1 MTSSWKTTLFAV
13 MSVALTGWAGSGS
26 AADAAA
32 TAGAGLSL
40 PPDKACGLL
49 ADKGIPAAGG
59 YRATMGSVHLC
70 GSFQKVIPVSNG
82 DFDTLQFSA
91 QGTEA
96 AVTQLE
102 LDLRLKSMG
111 EVQSAFRYLLE
122 NVELLAE
129 RALGAKVPEE
139 AQVAI
144 RSGVTGKWPLGGATL
159 TVERITAISE
169 FLVTIK

>member
-1 MTSSWKTTLFAV
+1 

-26 AADAAA
+26 AADTAA
-32 TAGAGLSL
+32 TGAGLPLS
-40 PPDKACGLL
+40 PDKACSLL

-59 YRATMGSVHLC
+59 YRATMEGVHLR

-82 DFDTLQFSA
+82 DFDTLQFFA
-91 QGTEA
+91 QGTKE

-111 EVQSAFRYLLE
+111 EVQSALRYLLE
-122 NVELLAE
+122 NVELLAD
-129 RALGAKVPEE
+129 RALGAKVPAD

-159 TVERITAISE
+159 TVERIGAMSE